1 MRMGLKKTSPS
12 GQAIG
17 KSRGGNTTKIHLVC
31 EKAGK
36 PVHFHLS
43 GGNVHDCT
51 MAEHLLNGVDTS
63 KTERVLGDKGYDTDA
78 IREKITDLR
87 AEAVIPFKRNRK
99 KPGKLRKRIYR
110 KRHRVENVFCS
121 LKRFRSVATRYEKLV
136 LHYAGIVAMACMLL
150 WLKN

>member
-1 MRMGLKKTSPS
+1 MGLKKIAPS

-31 EKAGK
+31 EKSGK
-36 PVHFHLS
+36 PLHFHLS

-51 MAEHLLNGVDTS
+51 MAENLLDGVNTAETD
-63 KTERVLGDKGYDTDA
+63 RILGDKGYDSDA
-78 IREKITDLR
+78 IREKVAGLG
-87 AEAVIPFKRNRK
+87 AEAVIPFKSNRK
-99 KPGKLRKRIYR
+99 NPGKLRKRTYR
-110 KRHRVENVFCS
+110 KRHRVENVFCA

-136 LHYAGIVAMACMLL
+136 LHYAGIVAMACIIL